1 MMRKLPFQS
10 SLHEF
15 ISGCILEK
23 RAVGYKYTTSAW
35 SLYKF
40 DQFCISQSYTETV
53 ITRDLAHA
61 WIQRKP
67 NEALATQQNRAGV
80 LRQLALYMT
89 RLGLPSYVLP
99 PKILPRKEHYQPYI
113 FSDAEVTAI
122 LSKVDACHYCSQV
135 PLRHLIMPLL
145 FRLLYGCGL
154 RLSEAL
160 NLHRSDVDLDEG
172 VLTIIDGKFNKDR
185 LVPMSM
191 NNLDRCRRY
200 AQAAHTLSDD
210 QAYFFPSPTGHP
222 MTIGNIYKNYRRFLW
237 QAGISHGGWGKGPR
251 LHDLRHTHCVH
262 CLRRWVLEGADL
274 AAYLPILKTYMGHYS
289 FQDTAHYLRLTAE
302 LFPDITAKFE
312 RAFGDIVPTLG
323 GDGNETN

>member
-1 MMRKLPFQS
+1 MMRELHFQS

-23 RAVGYKYTTSAW
+23 RAVGYKYTSSAW
-35 SLYKF
+35 TLYKF
-40 DQFCISQSYTETV
+40 DQFCISRHYTEAE
-53 ITRDLAHA
+53 ITRDLAYA
-61 WIQRKP
+61 WIERRP

-89 RLGLPSYVLP
+89 RLGLRSYVLP
-99 PKILPRKEHYQPYI
+99 PKILPRMEHYQPYI
-113 FSDAEVTAI
+113 FSDTEIAAI
-122 LSKVDACHYCSQV
+122 LSKVDACHYFSPV

-160 NLHRSDVDLDEG
+160 NLRLYNVDLDDG

-185 LVPMSM
+185 LVPMSA
-191 NNLDRCRRY
+191 NNLVRCRHY
-200 AQAAHTLSDD
+200 AQTAHPLSDD
-210 QAYFFPSPTGHP
+210 KAYFFPSPTGGP
-222 MTIGNIYKNYRRFLW
+222 LTTGNVYKNYRRFLW

-251 LHDLRHTHCVH
+251 LHDLRHSHCVH

-302 LFPDITAKFE
+302 LFPDITAKSVQ
-312 RAFGDIVPTLG
+312 AFGDIVPTLG
-323 GDGNETN
+323 SDCHETD